1 MISIIGG
8 LKKRT
13 SLHFDPSV
21 TRPTSAKKREAI
33 FSIITSHELKTKNEV
48 YKKQNILDLF
58 AGSGALGVEALSRG
72 ANFGYFYEN
81 NIEACKNIEKNCL
94 KIFEKTKFKIIKQN
108 ILTNYFTEINK
119 KISLVFLDPPYNI
132 NPFHK
137 ILVNII
143 KANILTKNAMIVIE
157 SDYNSKIVFPDFFSY
172 LVVRKY
178 GKSKITFL
186 VKKS

>member
-13 SLHFDPSV
+13 SLHFDSSI

-48 YKKQNILDLF
+48 CKKKNILDLF
-58 AGSGALGVEALSRG
+58 AGSGALGLEALSRG
-72 ANFGYFYEN
+72 ANFGYFYDD
-81 NIEACKNIEKNCL
+81 NIEAIKNLEKNCL

-132 NPFHK
+132 NPFQE
-137 ILVNII
+137 ILVNIT
-143 KANILTKNAMIVIE
+143 KANILAKNAMIIIE
-157 SDYNSKIVFPDFFSY
+157 SNYNTEIIFPDFFSY

-186 VKKS
+186 VRKS